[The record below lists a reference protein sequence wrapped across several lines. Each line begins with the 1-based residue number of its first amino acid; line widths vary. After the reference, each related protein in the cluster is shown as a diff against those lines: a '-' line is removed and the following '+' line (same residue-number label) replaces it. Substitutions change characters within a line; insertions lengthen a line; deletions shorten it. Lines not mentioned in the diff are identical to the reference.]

1 MKNKYLFIIAITY
14 ALCVFGAQKA
24 KAQKMYMENNMLIL
38 DCTES
43 SGFPQKAVETTMG
56 QKVTTGYTGI
66 NETKNKTVYQKLE
79 IAQTT
84 IMGITW
90 SNAKTTCS
98 KKGAGW
104 RLPTQREMQ
113 LIAKFSL
120 AITALLGEE
129 GRVTSNNWTLME
141 SGNDNAFFVD
151 GSGYSGITGKNSAS
165 INARCVREISVS
177 VTPTMK

>member
-1 MKNKYLFIIAITY
+1 
-14 ALCVFGAQKA
+14 
-24 KAQKMYMENNMLIL
+24 
-38 DCTES
+38 
-43 SGFPQKAVETTMG
+43 
-56 QKVTTGYTGI
+56 
-66 NETKNKTVYQKLE
+66 
-79 IAQTT
+79 
-84 IMGITW
+84 MGITW

-141 SGNDNAFFVD
+141 SGNDNAFSSMVAVTQESLEKIVQVSMLVV
-151 GSGYSGITGKNSAS
+151 SGKFL
-165 INARCVREISVS
+165 CL
-177 VTPTMK
+177 